1 MVRLIFGSFKHTLVR
16 REALCQTSL
25 VPLRKKKSFMC
36 GEAIKWLK
44 EVSRWRWLTNTF
56 GSVSSQ
62 PERKVEW
69 GVAKAK
75 RKDGQAVPLQWPQQ

>member
-1 MVRLIFGSFKHTLVR
+1 
-16 REALCQTSL
+16 
-25 VPLRKKKSFMC
+25 MC

-44 EVSRWRWLTNTF
+44 EVSCWRWLTNTF